1 MKSMSKK
8 ILNPIIIFS
17 CFLLF
22 GISLYFIIINY
33 KHQSYI
39 NDKYIVTDSDIYLK
53 DYKKNVDSI
62 LDNLNTYKDTKGT
75 YIDDYEKI
83 NSLNQ
88 KINSCYIHLVSND
101 TIYSLSKDQELSYVD
116 IYNYANY
123 VYNSLINDC
132 WVTSLVKVKNDN
144 YQASY
149 FKRINLFQE
158 EIDMILYNTKNLKN
172 RLLSNSLYSFGSNDS
187 KYMIYNPLNE
197 SYNEMT
203 KIYDDVSKIVLDFSN
218 YLVKGEDYEEF
229 N

>member
-1 MKSMSKK
+1 MREIIKK
-8 ILNPIIIFS
+8 LSIFT

-22 GISLYFIIINY
+22 GISMYFIIINV
-33 KHQSYI
+33 KHQNYI
-39 NDKYIVTDSDIYLK
+39 SDKYTVKDSDIYLK
-53 DYKKNVDSI
+53 DYKKNVNAI
-62 LDNLNTYKDTKGT
+62 LDNLNAFKETKGN

-83 NSLNQ
+83 ISLNQ
-88 KINSCYIHLVSND
+88 KVNSCYFHLINEK
-101 TIYSLSKDQELSYVD
+101 TIYDLNKDSELSYVD
-116 IYNYANY
+116 IYNYTNY

-132 WVTSLVKVKNDN
+132 WVTNLSKVKNNN
-144 YQASY
+144 YLSTY
-149 FKRINLFQE
+149 FKRLSLFQE

-172 RLLSNSLYSFGSNDS
+172 RLLANSLYTYGSNDS